1 MSSFAIEAFNLTAEW
16 CEQTAGLLKTPA
28 PKVCDTIVGYLTCMM
43 HAGFCH
49 IHWNSLFLLLKYPF
63 FKKKSK
69 IKQLIPRK
77 QTQDSGEECSCLGSG
92 SARGHKYIPVLSHWE
107 SSVTR
112 IELHTI
118 GFLCL
123 PSLGPELVW
132 SWKVQVGM
140 RIRGSTHKKPVRPSS
155 ATLICLPHKL

>member
-1 MSSFAIEAFNLTAEW
+1 MHDACW
-16 CEQTAGLLKTPA
+16 LLSYPLKFLIFII
-28 PKVCDTIVGYLTCMM
+28 KI
-43 HAGFCH
+43 
-49 IHWNSLFLLLKYPF
+49 SLFL
-63 FKKKSK
+63 KKKSK

-92 SARGHKYIPVLSHWE
+92 SVRGHKYIPVLRHWE

-123 PSLGPELVW
+123 PSLGPELV
-132 SWKVQVGM
+132 
-140 RIRGSTHKKPVRPSS
+140 
-155 ATLICLPHKL
+155 